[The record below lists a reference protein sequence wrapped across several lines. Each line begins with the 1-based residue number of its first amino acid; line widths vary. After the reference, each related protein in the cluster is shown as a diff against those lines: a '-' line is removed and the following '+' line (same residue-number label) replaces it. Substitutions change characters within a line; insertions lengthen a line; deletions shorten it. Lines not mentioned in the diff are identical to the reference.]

1 MIGDHL
7 SIATANKLN
16 SFQVKMNVENIVTMT
31 ETRAINYGTID
42 KSIQLNNPGSA
53 SIIVSKSA
61 AKLAELNLST
71 EDIWSGGFEPAE
83 LVRKKQLERRLF
95 RVRDDYSRYG
105 LWTTAIGV
113 QLSLCNLKI
122 CI

>member
-61 AKLAELNLST
+61 RN
-71 EDIWSGGFEPAE
+71 
-83 LVRKKQLERRLF
+83 
-95 RVRDDYSRYG
+95 
-105 LWTTAIGV
+105 
-113 QLSLCNLKI
+113 
-122 CI
+122 

>member
-53 SIIVSKSA
+53 SIIVSEVMPEISRVKSV
-61 AKLAELNLST
+61 NR
-71 EDIWSGGFEPAE
+71 GY
-83 LVRKKQLERRLF
+83 LEWRL
-95 RVRDDYSRYG
+95 
-105 LWTTAIGV
+105 
-113 QLSLCNLKI
+113 
-122 CI
+122 